1 MQRER
6 DRLLRASAHRW
17 TSEDIVQAR
26 FAMLEP
32 AGAPAPSV
40 CADRAAIARAAF
52 S

>member
-26 FAMLEP
+26 FAMLES
-32 AGAPAPSV
+32 AGAPASSA
-40 CADRAAIARAAF
+40 CADRPATARTTL